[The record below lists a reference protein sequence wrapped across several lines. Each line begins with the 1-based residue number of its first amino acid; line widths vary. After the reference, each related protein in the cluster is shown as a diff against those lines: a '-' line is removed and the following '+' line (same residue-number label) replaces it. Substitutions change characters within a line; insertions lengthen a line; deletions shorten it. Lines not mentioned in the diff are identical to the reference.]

1 MWRFRQH
8 YKERSGWRM
17 KQYNKK
23 IAHIC
28 NFVLYNKEEIFSR
41 LTKRQQEI
49 LQFKIDGYS
58 NNEIKYSNDTIQNEW
73 KQIKRIVEGVML
85 NFSEKDRIKVVASE
99 QSLINDGIDLELVG
113 AIGFVKKVG
122 EGVLVEF
129 TKGVTY
135 MFNKNMLVK
144 C

>member
-1 MWRFRQH
+1 
-8 YKERSGWRM
+8 M

-23 IAHIC
+23 ISHIC
-28 NFVLYNKEEIFSR
+28 NFVLYNKEEIFSK

-58 NNEIKYSNDTIQNEW
+58 NSEIKYSHEVIQNEW
-73 KQIKRIVEGVML
+73 KEIKRIVEGVML
-85 NFSEKDRIKVVASE
+85 DFSEKDRIKVVASE
-99 QSLINDGIDLELVG
+99 QSLINNGIDLELVG

-129 TKGVTY
+129 TRGVTY